1 METNNGSI
9 EEKQDYLRKEIIE
22 KGLSPDDFINYITN
36 LKGEDANDLNLW
48 NLKELQ
54 DIVAQYKE
62 SINPKNQEEQKEEQK
77 EEKKEEIKEE
87 KKDEKIEE
95 KKNESKEELDDEFIG
110 GDDEDLWGN
119 KIEKKSKPVNCI
131 IICKK
136 LEPYEII
143 KKRDILK
150 VHITNVEIKKDGL
163 FSLSYHEFT
172 IKNELLNRS
181 FKRKMEDFIWIKN
194 KLTIFYPN
202 IFIPPLP
209 KFKVKKD
216 DKYIQRKIYYLHCF
230 INYIINN
237 DILLSS
243 QIFQDFISISQEKF
257 ISTRISFDKKIPPK
271 GLEEIITTEGNL
283 NITIL
288 PEADKKAY
296 DINDDMKKKNNLYNK
311 LNINLKE
318 AVHLLFQLKQKF
330 LNLSNI
336 FDELSKFYSKSTIIK
351 NDRTNLNFNKL
362 KDICNNYANDY
373 EKKMNHFEIHF
384 RRFFKMIKKEIH
396 EFSYLYKNYD
406 NARTTFIDVTERKNV
421 VIDDNIKNLKKYFG
435 FTLNIVLDEY
445 KKLNRIQNQRMRE
458 HFSKQSNV

>member
-202 IFIPPLP
+202 IFIH
-209 KFKVKKD
+209 KFKFKSK
-216 DKYIQRKIYYLHCF
+216 
-230 INYIINN
+230 
-237 DILLSS
+237 
-243 QIFQDFISISQEKF
+243 
-257 ISTRISFDKKIPPK
+257 
-271 GLEEIITTEGNL
+271 
-283 NITIL
+283 
-288 PEADKKAY
+288 
-296 DINDDMKKKNNLYNK
+296 
-311 LNINLKE
+311 
-318 AVHLLFQLKQKF
+318 
-330 LNLSNI
+330 NI
-336 FDELSKFYSKSTIIK
+336 FTW
-351 NDRTNLNFNKL
+351 
-362 KDICNNYANDY
+362 
-373 EKKMNHFEIHF
+373 
-384 RRFFKMIKKEIH
+384 
-396 EFSYLYKNYD
+396 
-406 NARTTFIDVTERKNV
+406 
-421 VIDDNIKNLKKYFG
+421 
-435 FTLNIVLDEY
+435 
-445 KKLNRIQNQRMRE
+445 
-458 HFSKQSNV
+458 